1 MEQKIIL
8 VIGTY
13 DTKNDELTYIC
24 SKIEKLGGKVH
35 TMDVSVLGN
44 PQKPSD
50 ISKHQVAEAASS
62 SIQAAIDAEDENLAM
77 QIMAKG
83 AGILASQL
91 SETGKIDGM
100 IALGGTMGTDLALEV
115 ACALPLGVPKVIV
128 STIAFSP
135 LIPPE
140 RLAPDVQMILWAGG
154 LYGLNS
160 ICKSSLSLAAGAVYG
175 AALASEKPN
184 WQKPMIGVT
193 SLGKICLNYM
203 VTLKP
208 ALEERGFEVAIFHS
222 TGMGGRVFEDLASRG
237 QFVCVMDFCM
247 QEFTNGLHGS
257 VVNSGPGRLFGAG
270 KHGIP
275 QIIAPGASDII
286 DFPAF
291 RDVPENLAG
300 RPAHAHN
307 RLIASAAINPDERR
321 ITARA
326 MADCLKSAK
335 GPVQFVLPNG
345 GIEEWDRPGGPAHD
359 SEGLA
364 AFCDEIRTAMPSN
377 VTLSEIAGHINDPE
391 FCDLVLEIFDGWIS
405 DGTISTE
412 QA

>member
-1 MEQKIIL
+1 MEQKTIL
-8 VIGTY
+8 VIGTF
-13 DTKNDELTYIC
+13 DTKDDELSYIC
-24 SKIEKLGGKVH
+24 TKIEEIGGKVH

-44 PQKPSD
+44 PQNPTD
-50 ISKHQVAEAASS
+50 ISKHQVAEAADS
-62 SIQAAIDAEDENLAM
+62 SISTAIDADDENIAM

-83 AGILASQL
+83 AGILASRL
-91 SETGKIDGM
+91 SEACKIDGM

-115 ACALPLGVPKVIV
+115 ACALPIGVPKVIV

-160 ICKSSLSLAAGAVYG
+160 ICKSSLSQAAGAVYG
-175 AALASEKPN
+175 AALASEKPDFE
-184 WQKPMIGVT
+184 KPMIGMT
-193 SLGKICLNYM
+193 SLGKTCLNYM

-208 ALEERGFEVAIFHS
+208 ALEARGFEVAIFHS
-222 TGMGGRVFEDLASRG
+222 TGMGGRVFEDLAGKGR
-237 QFVCVMDFCM
+237 FVCVMDFCM

-257 VVNSGPGRLFGAG
+257 VVNSGPDRLKNAGRR
-270 KHGIP
+270 GIP
-275 QIIAPGASDII
+275 QIIAPGASDLV

-307 RLIASAAINPDERR
+307 RLIASAAINADERR
-321 ITARA
+321 ATAQA
-326 MADCLKSAK
+326 MAACMETAS
-335 GPVQFVLPNG
+335 GPVHFILPTG

-359 SEGLA
+359 GEGLA
-364 AFCDEIRTAMPSN
+364 VFCDEIRTSMPSN
-377 VTLSEIAGHINDPE
+377 VALSEIDGHINDPE
-391 FCDLVLEIFDGWIS
+391 FCDRVLEIFDSWIS
-405 DGTISTE
+405 DGTISVK